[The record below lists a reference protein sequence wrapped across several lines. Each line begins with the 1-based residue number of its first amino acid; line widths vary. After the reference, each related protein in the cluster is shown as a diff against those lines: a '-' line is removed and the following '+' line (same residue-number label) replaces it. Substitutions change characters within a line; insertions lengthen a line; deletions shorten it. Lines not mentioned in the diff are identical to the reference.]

1 MFPDWW
7 ILSVKWAVWLKNA
20 CVQWE
25 IITAGVSNPSWGS
38 IPVPQGGPGPP
49 TSTVKE
55 TVSLSDLPRISS
67 HNQFYTLLQHCW
79 IGYKQ
84 QPPTFPLA
92 TCRQQAIGREKLGAA
107 LQQGPHHLANETQAE
122 EFSSRLPCSFR
133 VSPDQIW
140 RIFLHWKRW
149 TAAVSCTAEGAQV

>member
-1 MFPDWW
+1 MNPQCEVSGLVEECVCAVGDNYRRGEQ
-7 ILSVKWAVWLKNA
+7 SVLRLN
-20 CVQWE
+20 
-25 IITAGVSNPSWGS
+25 
-38 IPVPQGGPGPP
+38 PGPTRWSRSTNVHP
-49 TSTVKE
+49 TVKE

-92 TCRQQAIGREKLGAA
+92 ICRQQAIGREKLGAA

-122 EFSSRLPCSFR
+122 EFSSRLPCSFK
-133 VSPDQIW
+133 VSPDQI
-140 RIFLHWKRW
+140 
-149 TAAVSCTAEGAQV
+149 

>member
-1 MFPDWW
+1 MYPDWW

-49 TSTVKE
+49 TSIPPSKKLWA
-55 TVSLSDLPRISS
+55 SLICHAYHRTISFILYC
-67 HNQFYTLLQHCW
+67 NIVGLLA
-79 IGYKQ
+79 I
-84 QPPTFPLA
+84 
-92 TCRQQAIGREKLGAA
+92 CRQQAIGREKLGAA
-107 LQQGPHHLANETQAE
+107 FQQGPHHLANETQAE
-122 EFSSRLPCSFR
+122 EFSSRLPCSFK

-140 RIFLHWKRW
+140 RFFCIGSDEQLQCLVRQKERR
-149 TAAVSCTAEGAQV
+149 CRC